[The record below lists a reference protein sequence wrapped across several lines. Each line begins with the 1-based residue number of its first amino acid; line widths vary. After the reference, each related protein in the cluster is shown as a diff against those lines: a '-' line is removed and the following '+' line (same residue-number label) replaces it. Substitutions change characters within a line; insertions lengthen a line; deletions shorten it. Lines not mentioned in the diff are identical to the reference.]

1 MAMTPKAAK
10 TSVTGTSNNTRP
22 STNRTPT
29 ASSNTSA
36 PSHSPSR
43 MSAAA
48 AAAAA
53 PQQPAAASN
62 GTAAA
67 STSAS
72 AVDRTRSVRNGA
84 PVSARAAAAARK
96 SQADLDP
103 TASDLKAET
112 QLKMDEL
119 AERLQAADQALTDSQ
134 KQASVLRMKLDDAL
148 REQGMLEEHVHE
160 HTERIEELEV
170 ERKESLRA
178 KREFEQIYEDER
190 VAAMREKEE
199 AGRRADEMQ
208 SSIQRMKE
216 NMAQREMRAGLVDE
230 ERRPGVSRSS
240 SFRSNTASP
249 NPDSGGPVAHFAPP
263 TSSSSLQR
271 SDSQS
276 RSRLVN
282 QKDKIIEGLR
292 LELAEVQIKLVE
304 VENMGGGRMQQL
316 QKEMYEIKMQN
327 ARLME
332 ENESF
337 QLLLTEKTMSGDF
350 LHRSAETSSRP
361 PSRNPA
367 DRNGGAAARPSTLAD
382 ELASEADSMEGGDG
396 VNTTDQSRRLQ
407 VEVNS
412 LKDQNKALTLYINNI
427 ISRLLMSDQ
436 FEQIL
441 DKTPDMLS
449 GAPGIGASSAV
460 TSTSGPTTRGMGLTA
475 DPRQKELPP
484 PPPPAHVAAAS
495 EGEDTIE
502 DQPQGFLQRAR
513 SVMGGRRG
521 RPMSQAVSASDQ
533 EKLAQQLQVAE
544 ARPTENPET
553 APRVPL
559 NRANSTRGGGGGG
572 AGAGG
577 GGHRRTNS
585 DWPAAAAAGVV
596 TNMYRGPSPGSLP
609 PQGPVSPGLGSPTHA
624 RNSFFANATPLGVRV
639 GSGSG
644 GGPVPT
650 ISETGVQAGKE
661 NQVPPPTAARNRSSV
676 ISNHGGNGNLDP
688 NDIPTDL
695 DAPTSN
701 PSSPPR
707 STTSS
712 GGEKDSRTGGSV
724 MMGSKPRP
732 LRLVQN
738 ASAEDEAKK
747 AGNRNSWFG
756 WMGKG
761 VGVGSPPVASQQQ
774 QQPMGLGSV
783 GRSVSG
789 SGQQGEGGGQ

>member
-1 MAMTPKAAK
+1 MATTPKAAK
-10 TSVTGTSNNTRP
+10 TSITGTSNNTRP
-22 STNRTPT
+22 SINRTPT

-36 PSHSPSR
+36 PSRSPSR

-48 AAAAA
+48 A
-53 PQQPAAASN
+53 QQPAAASN

-67 STSAS
+67 SASASAS
-72 AVDRTRSVRNGA
+72 AVNRTRSVRNGA

-103 TASDLKAET
+103 TASDLKVET
-112 QLKMDEL
+112 QLKLDDL
-119 AERLQAADQALTDSQ
+119 AERLQAADQALADSQ
-134 KQASVLRMKLDDAL
+134 KQASVLQMKLDDAL

-190 VAAMREKEE
+190 VAAMREREE
-199 AGRRADEMQ
+199 AGRREEEMQ
-208 SSIQRMKE
+208 SSIQRMKG

-249 NPDSGGPVAHFAPP
+249 NPDSGGSVAQFAPP
-263 TSSSSLQR
+263 ASSSSSLQR

-316 QKEMYEIKMQN
+316 QKEMYDIKMQN

-350 LHRSAETSSRP
+350 LHPGAEASSRP

-367 DRNGGAAARPSTLAD
+367 DRNGGAVARPSTLAD
-382 ELASEADSMEGGDG
+382 ELAGEADSMEDGDG
-396 VNTTDQSRRLQ
+396 LPTDQSRRLQ
-407 VEVNS
+407 AEVNS

-449 GAPGIGASSAV
+449 GAPGIGAAGASA
-460 TSTSGPTTRGMGLTA
+460 RGTALTA

-484 PPPPAHVAAAS
+484 PPPPAHVAATAG

-521 RPMSQAVSASDQ
+521 RPMTQAVSASDQ
-533 EKLAQQLQVAE
+533 EKLAQQLQVADV
-544 ARPTENPET
+544 RPTENPET

-559 NRANSTRGGGGGG
+559 NRANSNRGGG
-572 AGAGG
+572 AGGGGRGG

-650 ISETGVQAGKE
+650 ISETGVQVGKE
-661 NQVPPPTAARNRSSV
+661 NHIPSATTAARNRSSV

-712 GGEKDSRTGGSV
+712 GGEKDARIGGSV

-747 AGNRNSWFG
+747 AGNRSSWFG

-761 VGVGSPPVASQQQ
+761 VGVGSPPVASQQQQQQ